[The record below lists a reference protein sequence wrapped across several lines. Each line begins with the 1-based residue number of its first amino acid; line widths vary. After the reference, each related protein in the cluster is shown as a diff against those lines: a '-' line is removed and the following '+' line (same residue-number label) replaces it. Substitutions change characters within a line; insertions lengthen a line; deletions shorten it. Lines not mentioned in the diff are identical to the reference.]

1 MLHHILNI
9 GTDKGDRHSVR
20 MTNLFIVLG
29 LPLLLINVVI
39 QGIEHQITELEF
51 WLINGL
57 IMLAFCATTLF
68 NYLGQNDL
76 AKAWILVLF
85 VVDISIA
92 STRWFGI
99 ESLMFFH
106 LIVVYPVA
114 FLLWQ
119 DKPVLRRCILAFIT
133 LAFFGIFYWPGEP
146 MFPSDIQQKFSAMA
160 MVFIN
165 CAILLS
171 IIAKLFSNDTLRAHQ
186 ELAKQ
191 ARIDPL
197 TNILNRREL
206 ERQLDTQPQE
216 LASIAVM
223 LFDIDNFKAINDKY
237 GHLIGDKAL
246 KHLVACISKQ
256 LPANTLFARFGGDEF
271 CILWPNCQRHA
282 AQHFAQQL
290 VEGVANH
297 PLNLAQGSLTITI
310 SLGLAF
316 ESQRK
321 DLSRLL
327 IDADDAMYAAKR
339 NGRNRLVSHW
349 SKPKPSTSQ

>member
-1 MLHHILNI
+1 MLHKILNI
-9 GTDKGDRHSVR
+9 GTAKGHRHSVR

-29 LPLLLINVVI
+29 LPLLTVNVVI
-39 QGIEHQITELEF
+39 QGLEHQITALEF
-51 WLINGL
+51 WLVNGL
-57 IMLAFCATTLF
+57 MMLAFCATILF
-68 NYLGQNDL
+68 NYLGHNEL
-76 AKAWILVLF
+76 AKAWILVMF
-85 VVDISIA
+85 VIDIGIA

-119 DKPVLRRCILAFIT
+119 DKPLLRRSIIFFIT
-133 LAFFGIFYWPGEP
+133 VVFFSLFYWPGEP
-146 MFPSDIQQKFSAMA
+146 MFPSDIQHKHSTMA

-191 ARIDPL
+191 ASVDPL

-206 ERQLDTQPQE
+206 ERQLDIQQQE

-223 LFDIDNFKAINDKY
+223 LFDIDNFKAINDHY
-237 GHLIGDKAL
+237 GHLVGDKAL
-246 KHLVACISKQ
+246 KHLVACISQQ
-256 LPANTLFARFGGDEF
+256 LPSNTLFARFGGDEF
-271 CILWPNCQRHA
+271 CILWPNCQRQV
-282 AQHFAQQL
+282 AQQYAQQL
-290 VEGVANH
+290 VESVASRQLTL
-297 PLNLAQGSLTITI
+297 PQGTFTI
-310 SLGLAF
+310 SISMGLAY
-316 ESQRK
+316 ETQRK

-339 NGRNRLVSHW
+339 CGRNRLICHW
-349 SKPKPSTSQ
+349 SMPSPASSQ